1 MSWSSRPFIRTLNH
15 KRETPGDFGSNHETD
30 GRGVLRLHVFT
41 LFIESHFLFLLTT
54 ICIFKCAILRCI
66 ESTLSKHKLYN
77 EIWLFYEVFDPIV
90 SCLLAR
96 SWPWSWSKECGWN
109 DFLYTPHFDEFFVH
123 CAAVLPACA
132 YVLQQHSNEK
142 WWIESQL
149 CQGVLDW

>member
-30 GRGVLRLHVFT
+30 GRGVLRLYVFT
-41 LFIESHFLFLLTT
+41 LFIKSHFHFHWLSVFSNAVIL
-54 ICIFKCAILRCI
+54 KCL
-66 ESTLSKHKLYN
+66 ESTLSKCKLYN

-123 CAAVLPACA
+123 CAAAVSLPACA
-132 YVLQQHSNEK
+132 YCSTPMKND
-142 WWIESQL
+142 ESSHNYAKR
-149 CQGVLDW
+149 C